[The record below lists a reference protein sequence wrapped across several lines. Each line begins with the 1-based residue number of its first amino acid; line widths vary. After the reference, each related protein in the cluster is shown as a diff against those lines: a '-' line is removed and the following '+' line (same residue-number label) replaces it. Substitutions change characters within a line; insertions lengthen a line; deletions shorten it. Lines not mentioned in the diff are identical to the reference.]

1 MLHFTKYLFL
11 LLFVSAAITSRA
23 LETSYALSKDYK
35 VTIHGTSNL
44 HDWDENV
51 ETVSGNAIINW
62 FKDGTFGI
70 NSMNIKM
77 EVRSI
82 KSDNSTMNKNTYK
95 ALKADTHPQITFV
108 LSAPLAA
115 IASNASGIMITARGN
130 LTIAGVTK
138 PVEMKIKVTAV
149 SGEKLTFE
157 GIYKIKMTDFGVK
170 PPTAIL
176 GTLKTGNDITINF
189 KVSS

>member
-1 MLHFTKYLFL
+1 MSHFTKYLLL
-11 LLFVSAAITSRA
+11 LLFVSGAVTSHA
-23 LETSYALSKDYK
+23 LETTYPLSKDYK

-51 ETVSGNAIINW
+51 ETVSGSAIVNW
-62 FKDGTFGI
+62 YKDGSFGL
-70 NSMNIKM
+70 NAMNIKM

-108 LSAPLAA
+108 LSAPLAV
-115 IASNASGIMITARGN
+115 ITSSASGTMITARGN

-138 PVEMKIKVTAV
+138 PVEMQIKVTSAA
-149 SGEKLTFE
+149 GGKLTFE
-157 GIYKIKMTDFGVK
+157 GIHKIKMTDFGVK

-176 GTLKTGNDITINF
+176 GTLKTGNNITINF

>member
-1 MLHFTKYLFL
+1 MSHFTRYLSL
-11 LLFVSAAITSRA
+11 LLFMSGALISHA
-23 LETSYALSKDYK
+23 LETTYPLSKEYK

-51 ETVSGNAIINW
+51 ELVSGYAIVNW
-62 FKDGTFGI
+62 YKDGSFGL
-70 NSMNIKM
+70 NAMNIKM

-82 KSDNSTMNKNTYK
+82 KSENSTMNKNTYK
-95 ALKADTHPQITFV
+95 ALKADTYPQITFV
-108 LSAPLAA
+108 LSAPPGV
-115 IASNASGIMITARGN
+115 ITPNASGIMMTARGN

-138 PVEMKIKVTAV
+138 PVDMRIKVSSAE
-149 SGEKLTFE
+149 GGKLTFE
-157 GIYKIKMTDFGVK
+157 GSYKIKMTDFGVK

-176 GTLKTGNDITINF
+176 GTLKTGNEITINF